1 MTFDATSTL
10 LATASSDYTTKI
22 WDIEAQYCTH
32 NLKGALG
39 IVRWVRFHPLIEK
52 KQLCVTGSED
62 GKLRVY
68 NLNSSELIAC
78 LDGHFSAVT
87 CFEFINYDT
96 DLSYKY
102 LLSAS
107 RDKVMIV
114 WNLETFTKQQT
125 IPIYEAVESF
135 FLTTNLS
142 EQLATDR
149 HFVTMGNEGVL
160 KLWDSKQSKIVFKQ
174 NESESLKI
182 DNKRRTDLALQPCII
197 QSVFIK
203 STETLVLVTFD
214 QLIIFI
220 KLNKD
225 LIQKTCQDGS
235 IAEDSNLFHIY
246 KQFIGDHGEILD
258 AQLFNT
264 NDNLLALATNNEFVK
279 I

>member
-1 MTFDATSTL
+1 
-10 LATASSDYTTKI
+10 
-22 WDIEAQYCTH
+22 
-32 NLKGALG
+32 
-39 IVRWVRFHPLIEK
+39 
-52 KQLCVTGSED
+52 
-62 GKLRVY
+62 
-68 NLNSSELIAC
+68 
-78 LDGHFSAVT
+78 
-87 CFEFINYDT
+87 
-96 DLSYKY
+96 
-102 LLSAS
+102 
-107 RDKVMIV
+107 MIV

-142 EQLATDR
+142 EQSATDR

-197 QSVFIK
+197 QSVYIK

-225 LIQKTCQDGS
+225 LIQQTCQDGYSSS
-235 IAEDSNLFHIY
+235 INHIRTIP
-246 KQFIGDHGEILD
+246 KQNPMSKTISSIIQVDIL
-258 AQLFNT
+258 LSFFFSSGNSR
-264 NDNLLALATNNEFVK
+264 NCLCK
-279 I
+279 R